1 MHFTALVC
9 SAVLWC
15 GAHRNVTD
23 EALLQL
29 PKFPALTSLVL
40 RSTLATND
48 GLKPLAD
55 MQCLEQL
62 DLGSKWEIND
72 TGRVKEQQQPC
83 SSAQAI
89 RCLVC
94 FTGICMQPP
103 CM

>member
-1 MHFTALVC
+1 
-9 SAVLWC
+9 
-15 GAHRNVTD
+15 VTD

-48 GLKPLAD
+48 GLKPLAN

-62 DLGSKWEIND
+62 DLGSKWELND
-72 TGRVKEQQQPC
+72 AGRAQGQQQPGLQC
-83 SSAQAI
+83 SLGQALWCVVWDN
-89 RCLVC
+89 RRPG
-94 FTGICMQPP
+94 TQPP